1 MSNSENND
9 ETFIIEYLSNFKNFS
24 VLPKK
29 KQFVSSEEK
38 EKFRNDYSK
47 KIKTELCKNFQVL
60 GHCKFG

>member
-29 KQFVSSEEK
+29 K
-38 EKFRNDYSK
+38 
-47 KIKTELCKNFQVL
+47 
-60 GHCKFG
+60 